1 MIDAVLR
8 LRGPGAKCGRDGH
21 SNFLRKL
28 DQTDEAITFT
38 PLRRTRVLRSA
49 ARVGFLR

>member
-1 MIDAVLR
+1 MR
-8 LRGPGAKCGRDGH
+8 PGWAL

-38 PLRRTRVLRSA
+38 PLRRTRVPLER
-49 ARVGFLR
+49 R